1 MTVDE
6 LEQETHDLIDAIAT
20 QAPGSRHLHLGRLH
34 GIMAA
39 YSRSGRAA
47 PVSLRRLLDELT
59 SEIVEAR
66 YENMPV

>member
-39 YSRSGRAA
+39 GG
-47 PVSLRRLLDELT
+47 SLMGGADPRRGGVAVGD
-59 SEIVEAR
+59 
-66 YENMPV
+66 